1 MANTIKLKRGSGS
14 DPSASDLAVGELAIR
29 TDSGKIFTKKDNG
42 SVAEISGGGGISD
55 GDKGD
60 ITVSNGGDTFTIDNG
75 VISNAKVAS
84 DAAIDGSKISP
95 TFTSDLTVEHT
106 GNPAIKIHDTSGD
119 NQCKLQ
125 YETDNYNWVAGL
137 HGGINTYKISKS
149 NAFGTNDYF
158 EIDGNGTVNVANNL
172 DVGAG
177 VDVTGN
183 ITVTGTVDGRDVATD
198 GTKLDGITANAI
210 ADLVEDTSPQLGGN
224 LGLNSNTIN
233 GTGNISIDGN
243 LAGNNLTLNSGNV
256 TLNGTTPEINFVDSN
271 HNSDYKIENAD
282 GVLAFTD
289 TTNSA
294 NRITIDSNG
303 QVNIAQEL
311 HCNGGLDTNG
321 DVVLNSTTTNVNVTF
336 DASDAALEFT
346 DNAKAKFGSSADL
359 QIYHDGSNSYI
370 YQDGTGELRVNSSVF
385 RVMNKNGDETQ
396 FYAQEDGKVILYYNG
411 VNQIE
416 TLSNGVRLKNGHL
429 QLNESDN
436 MKAIFGASDD
446 LEIYHDGTDN
456 YIESTGKLYI
466 KSSNFVDIRSDGNET
481 MIKATPNGSVELYH
495 NNNKYLETATNG
507 GIFRGTTWTAV
518 DNCKFNFG
526 TGDDLQI
533 YHSGSDSFIVDQGT
547 GDLIIQGSQTKIRN
561 TSGHPQIVANNDVV
575 ELYYDNSKKFETNAE
590 GVRIVGKLEML
601 DDERIQLGTGDD
613 LQLYHDGSHSYVRD
627 VGTGELRLASD
638 SVVRISKGDSET
650 MATFT
655 VDDACTFKFDNSTKF
670 FTASNG
676 ATVATNSDIRFNN
689 GSWTGNSCKIQH
701 HDNRLYIVGGS
712 DGIIFRE
719 DGTNRWKIS
728 GNGHFVPASDSTYN
742 IGTNDVRVANGYF
755 DTLYGDG
762 SNLTGI
768 SSGLPLS
775 GGELTGDLITHQV
788 RPDGNGTRSLGTA
801 ANRWS
806 DVFTSDLHLSNK
818 ARGANEFDNTWGD
831 YTIQEGLND
840 LFLKNNRTGKKYKFN
855 LTEIK

>member
-526 TGDDLQI
+526 TGDD
-533 YHSGSDSFIVDQGT
+533 
-547 GDLIIQGSQTKIRN
+547 
-561 TSGHPQIVANNDVV
+561 
-575 ELYYDNSKKFETNAE
+575 
-590 GVRIVGKLEML
+590 
-601 DDERIQLGTGDD
+601 
-613 LQLYHDGSHSYVRD
+613 
-627 VGTGELRLASD
+627 
-638 SVVRISKGDSET
+638 
-650 MATFT
+650 
-655 VDDACTFKFDNSTKF
+655 
-670 FTASNG
+670 
-676 ATVATNSDIRFNN
+676 
-689 GSWTGNSCKIQH
+689 
-701 HDNRLYIVGGS
+701 
-712 DGIIFRE
+712 
-719 DGTNRWKIS
+719 
-728 GNGHFVPASDSTYN
+728 
-742 IGTNDVRVANGYF
+742 
-755 DTLYGDG
+755 
-762 SNLTGI
+762 
-768 SSGLPLS
+768 
-775 GGELTGDLITHQV
+775 
-788 RPDGNGTRSLGTA
+788 
-801 ANRWS
+801 
-806 DVFTSDLHLSNK
+806 
-818 ARGANEFDNTWGD
+818 
-831 YTIQEGLND
+831 
-840 LFLKNNRTGKKYKFN
+840 
-855 LTEIK
+855 